1 MSIFRPASCVIVCR
15 MEEQR
20 KSTIIQIRLSN
31 TQPYSPHGKKLP
43 VFLIKKTGEEVLPEP
58 SGTMI
63 RGQRFPIPPGEGCI
77 VKV

>member
-31 TQPYSPHGKKLP
+31 TQPYFSTRQKLP
-43 VFLIKKTGEEVLPEP
+43 VF
-58 SGTMI
+58 
-63 RGQRFPIPPGEGCI
+63 
-77 VKV
+77 